1 MFAFSQMFCWKQ
13 SRFIGFSEV
22 ILNSFAVKSILL
34 HTPNAYRFR
43 NFFSNGLKYSEETVV
58 DGEFSCI
65 EVVLVKNMVGFL
77 MLYFFPYPLKC
88 DVTLIE

>member
-1 MFAFSQMFCWKQ
+1 MFAFSHMFCWKQ
-13 SRFIGFSEV
+13 SRFIGLSEV

-65 EVVLVKNMVGFL
+65 EVLVKNMMGFL
-77 MLYFFPYPLKC
+77 MLCFFSCPLKC
-88 DVTLIE
+88 DVTVIE